1 MNKLRYTVDLRHV
14 ELSETADGTG
24 QTWLQIMPLGVWDHP
39 LHGKINIT
47 QNRVE
52 RFVKNF
58 NDNVREID
66 LDIDYDHKEFDTK
79 AAGWI
84 KELADKGQDGLWA
97 LIEWTASAWRSLR
110 DREFRYFSPEFVD
123 EWEHPRT
130 HQKFK
135 DVLFGGAITNRPFL
149 KGILPINL
157 SELGLPFNQGV
168 LMNEQLRQFAEL
180 LGVTLSEED
189 NDETAGEKI
198 NAAVKKLQE
207 KPAQPVVSAKEEE
220 DAELKKL
227 AESNPTIAKILARNE
242 KKEQRL
248 SVLESA
254 NRLSETSMRLAE
266 CKSEKYALP
275 PSFADALRPILA
287 KVPVKLAEGVFTA
300 LGELVKSGLVP
311 MGATPPASNRNRE
324 ETGAT
329 VQRFHDEIAKL
340 TKGEDAL
347 SYSDACLQVA
357 TENPELWD
365 AYNDAQL
372 ISVQDAGG
380 SD

>member
-1 MNKLRYTVDLRHV
+1 MNKLRYVFDLRHV
-14 ELSETADGTG
+14 ELSETGDGTG
-24 QTWLQIMPLGVWDHP
+24 QTWLQIMPLGTWQHP
-39 LHGKINIT
+39 VHGKINIT
-47 QNRVE
+47 PDRVE

-58 NDNVREID
+58 NDNVRDTD

-84 KELADKGQDGLWA
+84 KELADRGADGLWA
-97 LIEWTASAWRSLR
+97 LVEWTASAWRSLR
-110 DREFRYFSPEFVD
+110 DREYRYFSPEFVD

-157 SELGLPFNQGV
+157 SELGLNHNLGV
-168 LMNEQLRQFAEL
+168 QMNEQLRQFAEL

-207 KPAQPVVSAKEEE
+207 KPAPVVTAKEEE

-227 AESNPTIAKILARNE
+227 AESNPAIAKMLARNE
-242 KKEQRL
+242 ENEQRL
-248 SVLESA
+248 EALETA
-254 NRLSETSMRLAE
+254 NRLSETSTKLAE

-275 PSFADALRPILA
+275 PAVTEALKPILS
-287 KVPVKLAEGVFTA
+287 KVPIKLAEGVFTA
-300 LGELVKSGLVP
+300 LSDLVKTGLVP
-311 MGATPPASNRNRE
+311 LGATPTPSTNRE
-324 ETGAT
+324 EAGAS
-329 VQRFHDEIAKL
+329 VQKFHDEIAKL
-340 TKGEDAL
+340 TTGDNAK
-347 SYSDACLQVA
+347 SYADACLEVA
-357 TENPELWD
+357 ATQPDLWD

-372 ISVQDAGG
+372 IAVPPGG
-380 SD
+380 E